1 VSDPHAIFWQAAQ
14 MSESV
19 RICPLCEATCGVLVS
34 HEGGQVLQVRGNP
47 DDIFSG
53 GFICPKGVALGELH
67 HDPRRLRTPMMRI
80 DGELRPVGW
89 DEAFDAIRTGLGG
102 VIASVGADRV
112 GVFLGNPNVHNLAST
127 FYLPAVLRAL
137 GTPHRYSASTV
148 DQMPKQVAS
157 ALMFGTPLSV
167 PVPDIDRTDLFV
179 VFGGNPMVS
188 NGSMM
193 TAPDMPGRL
202 RALRKRG
209 GRLIVVDPVRTRT
222 ASMADSHISIRPGS
236 DALALAAIARYV
248 WDPARANFAAAAS
261 WLPATHIADLR
272 AALEPFT
279 FEAVSDLTG
288 ISVDELQGLSD
299 QLLEATSAAV
309 YGRIGTTTSGLQ
321 WGDEVVPLATVG
333 SWLIDVINIA
343 IGSLD
348 APGGVMWPTPSGGGP
363 TTEGVSGTGRGVSI
377 PGRRRT
383 RVRELPSA
391 LGEFP
396 ASALAEEIDTGDG
409 LRALITVAGNP
420 VLSVPDGKRLTAALG
435 QLDFM
440 VSIDAYVNATTEHAD
455 VILPAPSPL
464 TRSHFDVVFNNLAI
478 RNQARYSSPTLPLG
492 ETERDEADTL
502 LQFAAIVIGL
512 VHGHEPSIDDVD
524 DLVAGT
530 VAQQVCSDPAS
541 RGYGLDIGEVL
552 AAVSEYRKVERIL
565 DMRIRSAPFGDGF
578 GRFPDGLTLATVQAN
593 PNGIDLGPLQ
603 PRLPEVLRTPTG
615 VIELAPAALLS
626 ALGSAAELLNSS
638 TTRAD
643 LVLVGRRQLRSNNSW
658 MHGLPTL
665 SGGSNQCTI
674 WVHPD
679 DAARLG
685 VSDGAMANM
694 HTSVGSV
701 QAPVSIT
708 TDVMP
713 GVVCMPHGWADSSVN
728 DVVSGA
734 VVDQL
739 SATSVLAGMAVELEP
754 ING

>member
-1 VSDPHAIFWQAAQ
+1 

-19 RICPLCEATCGVLVS
+19 RICPLCEATCGVIVT
-34 HEGGQVLQVRGNP
+34 HTDGVVEQVRGNP
-47 DDIFSG
+47 DDVFSA

-67 HDPRRLRTPMMRI
+67 HDPRRLRAPMVRI
-80 DGELRPVGW
+80 DGQLEPATW
-89 DEAFDAIRTGLGG
+89 DEAFDAIRTGLDSVLRNSG
-102 VIASVGADRV
+102 ADSVGA
-112 GVFLGNPNVHNLAST
+112 FLGNPNVHNLAST

-167 PVPDIDRTDLFV
+167 PVPDVDRTDLFV
-179 VFGGNPMVS
+179 IFGGNPMVS

-222 ASMADSHISIRPGS
+222 ASIADTHIPIRPGS

-248 WDPARANFAAAAS
+248 LDPDRAKFSAAAL
-261 WLPATHIADLR
+261 WLPADHLADLR

-279 FEAVSDLTG
+279 FDAVSGLTG
-288 ISVDELQGLSD
+288 ISVDAMRSLGEELLAAD
-299 QLLEATSAAV
+299 SAAV
-309 YGRIGTTTSGLQ
+309 YGRMGTTTAGLQ
-321 WGDEVVPLATVG
+321 VGDQVVALGTVG

-348 APGGVMWPTPSGGGP
+348 APGGVMWPTPSAGGP
-363 TTEGVSGTGRGVSI
+363 TTEGIPGKGRGVSI

-396 ASALAEEIDTGDG
+396 ASALAEEIDTGEG

-420 VLSVPDGKRLTAALG
+420 VLSVPDGTRLAAALD

-478 RNQARYSSPTLPLG
+478 RNQARYSTPTLPLG
-492 ETERDEADTL
+492 EHERDEADVL
-502 LQFAAIVIGL
+502 LQLAAIIIGMI
-512 VHGHEPSIDDVD
+512 HGDEPTIDQVD

-530 VAQQVCSDPAS
+530 IAQQICSDPAS
-541 RGYGLDIGEVL
+541 RGYGLDVAEVL
-552 AAVSEYRKVERIL
+552 AAVGDLRRVERVL

-578 GRFPDGLTLATVQAN
+578 GRYPDGLTLAAVQAN

-615 VIELAPAALLS
+615 LIELAPPVLLDALHS
-626 ALGSAAELLNSS
+626 ATDLLAGS
-638 TTRAD
+638 TGVAD

-665 SGGSNQCTI
+665 EGGSNQCTI
-674 WVHPD
+674 LVHPD
-679 DAARLG
+679 DAARFG
-685 VSDGAMANM
+685 FADGDIAQMRTA
-694 HTSVGSV
+694 VGAV
-701 QAPVSIT
+701 QAPVSVT

-713 GVVCMPHGWADSSVN
+713 GVVCMPHGWAEASVN

-734 VVDQL
+734 NIDGL
-739 SATSVLAGMAVELEP
+739 SATAVLSGMAVELAP
-754 ING
+754 VTG